1 MRDKKSSET
10 NKIVENVKPSIKL
23 STISTDSGSFALSA
37 LSFADGQLFTVS
49 FDSSFF
55 SFPYYNI
62 CAVETNR
69 INWKLTETKSCRNEK
84 CSTKKYLKQYRN
96 EKFVSTEE

>member
-10 NKIVENVKPSIKL
+10 NKIVESVKPSIKL
-23 STISTDSGSFALSA
+23 STDSGSFALSA

-62 CAVETNR
+62 CTIETNR
-69 INWKLTETKSCRNEK
+69 INWKLTETKSYKNEK
-84 CSTKKYLKQYRN
+84 
-96 EKFVSTEE
+96 

>member
-55 SFPYYNI
+55 FLVSVLQYLYRRNEHNKL
-62 CAVETNR
+62 ETNR
-69 INWKLTETKSCRNEK
+69 NEK
-84 CSTKKYLKQYRN
+84 L
-96 EKFVSTEE
+96 